1 MIVDKNFLDNIEK
14 NLFEAQDQIIG
25 ASKDTSTE
33 LSLELPDSRNSDFDS
48 RFIDFDITDQVE
60 VSCYDYCPTLK
71 LYKRTIKDKEFK
83 RKLKVLE
90 YKILH
95 LKLDLEYLEVD
106 PRVDPFYRFDP
117 NRELWDNPQGE
128 FANQVLDV
136 AGDELPDDLHIHL
149 TEHNK

>member
-1 MIVDKNFLDNIEK
+1 MIIDKKFLDNIEK
-14 NLFEAQDQIIG
+14 NLFEVKDQIIG

-33 LSLELPDSRNSDFDS
+33 LSLELPDSRNPDFDS

-60 VSCYDYCPTLK
+60 VSCCDFSTLK
-71 LYKRTIKDKEFK
+71 TYKRTIKDKEFK
-83 RKLKVLE
+83 RKLKNLE

-106 PRVDPFYRFDP
+106 PRVDPLYRFDP

-128 FANQVLDV
+128 FANQVLDM
-136 AGDELPDDLHIHL
+136 AGDELPDDLHVHL
-149 TEHNK
+149 TSHNE